1 VKADSF
7 KYNAEERKIFTNDRV
22 HLSGK
27 ELVMTGKG
35 MVVDLDKEKLYIL
48 EEVKALEKK

>member
-1 VKADSF
+1 
-7 KYNAEERKIFTNDRV
+7 ERKIFTNDRV

-35 MVVDLDKEKLYIL
+35 MVVDLETEKLYIL
-48 EEVKALEKK
+48 EGVKALEKK